1 MSGSSETN
9 DRVASHLVRLELAA
23 ILERAQ
29 PEDAAYVRE
38 VLDQLP
44 AV

>member
-1 MSGSSETN
+1 MYCTHAE
-9 DRVASHLVRLELAA
+9 RLELAA

-29 PEDAAYVRE
+29 LEDAAYVRE

-44 AV
+44 VV